1 MLYLTEPEPAKS
13 ETPSENH
20 VEGTEKLPVDSNETA
35 VVTNGIDDPKSP
47 QPARKQ
53 GNTLDTIS

>member
-13 ETPSENH
+13 ETPPENH

-53 GNTLDTIS
+53 GNT